1 MKTEHCIGN
10 LVTGTILILVLTINF
25 VPVSYAAGE
34 LLISPTRI
42 VFEKHT
48 RTASVS
54 MVNAGNETYTYRI
67 EFVQRRMKPDGSFEE
82 INKSGPG
89 EQFSADMIRFSPRQV
104 TLQPGQAQSIRLMLR
119 KPPKL
124 KDGEYR
130 SHMLFRAI
138 PKASSSSVAQ
148 LNNDP
153 KAISIQLTPIVGI
166 SIPVIV
172 RHGQTQVTTTI
183 SKLRY
188 YEKNSTV
195 LFELMRSG
203 NASVYGDIT
212 ILFKDQSG
220 HASVLRKVNGLA
232 VYTPNK
238 SRRMNIPTQIL
249 AGVKIKNGTLSVLFH
264 QTKEAGGALITEKS
278 IKIP

>member
-1 MKTEHCIGN
+1 MKTEHGVWQ
-10 LVTGTILILVLTINF
+10 LFSGILLTLALTIYF
-25 VPVSYAAGE
+25 VPLSHAAGE
-34 LLISPTRI
+34 LLISPTRV
-42 VFEKHT
+42 VFEKRT

-54 MVNAGNETYTYRI
+54 LVNAGNETYTYRI
-67 EFVQRRMKPDGSFEE
+67 EFVQRRMKPNGGFEE
-82 INKSGPG
+82 IKKAGPG

-104 TLQPGQAQSIRLMLR
+104 TLQPGQAQSVRLMLR

-124 KDGEYR
+124 EDGEYR
-130 SHMLFRAI
+130 SHLLFRAI
-138 PKASSSSVAQ
+138 PKASTSSVSQ

-183 SKLRY
+183 NKLRY
-188 YEKNSTV
+188 FEKNSTV
-195 LFELMRSG
+195 LFDLMRKG

-220 HASVLRKVNGLA
+220 HSSVIRKVNGLA

-238 SRRMNIPTQIL
+238 SRRMNISAQAPG
-249 AGVKIKNGTLSVLFH
+249 GVKIKNGILSVLFNN
-264 QTKEAGGALITEKS
+264 TKEAGGELITEQS